1 MPRAIEVEHKRWTQT
16 SVLIDTGE
24 YSYIYGY
31 YQGNAVKTI
40 GMRWNGKGQ
49 DAGYPKLFKRPV
61 WFNIPQELTLPTL
74 LMLSSHLALTYAG
87 PVLSK
92 NGTMTKA
99 EFDEYTINIK
109 SAIANCREGNLL

>member
-1 MPRAIEVEHKRWTQT
+1 MNLVYMA
-16 SVLIDTGE
+16 
-24 YSYIYGY
+24 
-31 YQGNAVKTI
+31 
-40 GMRWNGKGQ
+40 
-49 DAGYPKLFKRPV
+49 RPV
-61 WFNIPQELTLPTL
+61 YGGWITITA
-74 LMLSSHLALTYAG
+74 HLALTYAG